1 MPALSANLSCGSIFR
16 MGEKMKERQM
26 TNMIRRGWV
35 CLMAG
40 LVCGCSAGMAEVK
53 ARPVIAEEPI
63 RVSTPAPGSIWSGEN
78 AHNLLYAD
86 RKARY
91 VNDIVT
97 IIISEQAQGGNKATT
112 NTSRDT
118 TTAAD
123 ITALLGVD
131 KSITNNNANMGGT
144 IALGG
149 SSTNALKGTG
159 DTTRGGNLAARLTA
173 RVTRVMANG
182 NLVIEGRRQLTVN
195 AEDQFILMSGII
207 RPEDITADNL
217 IYSQYIADAR
227 IFYTGDG
234 VINDKMRPGWLTRVV
249 DWVWPF

>member
-1 MPALSANLSCGSIFR
+1 MMKQGMSNTTTRMLSGC
-16 MGEKMKERQM
+16 
-26 TNMIRRGWV
+26 V
-35 CLMAG
+35 CLTA
-40 LVCGCSAGMAEVK
+40 LFLCGCSAGMAELK
-53 ARPVIAEEPI
+53 ARPTIVEEPI
-63 RVSTPAPGSIWSGEN
+63 QISAPAPGSIWTGEN
-78 AHNLLYAD
+78 THNLLYGD

-97 IIISEQAQGGNKATT
+97 IIISEQASGGNKATT

-118 TTAAD
+118 TTSAD

-131 KSITNNNANMGGT
+131 KSITNSNANMGGA
-144 IALGG
+144 IAVGG

-159 DTTRGGNLAARLTA
+159 DTTRGGNLVARLTA

-182 NLVIEGRRQLTVN
+182 NLQIEGRRQVTVN
-195 AEDQFILMSGII
+195 SEDQFIFMTGIV
-207 RPEDITADNL
+207 RPEDITADNY

-227 IFYTGDG
+227 IIYTGDG